1 MVATGRSLFAA
12 ICEHPF
18 VRSTGHGYSHF
29 RRALDRRQVDAALA
43 AATDLPAL
51 SLDDALDLCELLASK
66 GDRRYPQAARR
77 WLARFAAERKPSLAD
92 LGIATDALDSLS
104 DESSCHIALKTLRGL
119 I

>member
-1 MVATGRSLFAA
+1 
-12 ICEHPF
+12 

-43 AATDLPAL
+43 AAADLPAL